1 MLVTDSGLVSQ
12 KSVVWESLGD
22 IDQGSSEFF
31 DGSFCKPQM
40 IQDIPENNVG
50 ADGDTELEYVFCF
63 LSYVDDSNMSVS
75 MM

>member
-31 DGSFCKPQM
+31 DGSFCKPSM
-40 IQDIPENNVG
+40 IQDIPENVG
-50 ADGDTELEYVFCF
+50 ADGDTELEYVFF
-63 LSYVDDSNMSVS
+63 IMDAIIVS
-75 MM
+75 HHLIII